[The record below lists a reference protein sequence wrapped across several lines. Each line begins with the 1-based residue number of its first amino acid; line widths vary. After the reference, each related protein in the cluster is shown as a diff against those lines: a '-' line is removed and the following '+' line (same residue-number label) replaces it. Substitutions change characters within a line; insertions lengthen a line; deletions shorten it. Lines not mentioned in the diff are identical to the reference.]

1 MHRIARSL
9 HRSVFTCLRKAV
21 DDPVDEQYTEHSS
34 LRLILKWYE
43 RHIYR
48 QLYLPLGQTEVD
60 NSVKCV
66 GIGMRTW
73 RGNDMRVT

>member
-1 MHRIARSL
+1 MNRLLRSL
-9 HRSVFTCLRKAV
+9 HRSLFIFPRKAV

-48 QLYLPLGQTEVD
+48 HLYLPLGQTEVD
-60 NSVKCV
+60 TSIKCV
-66 GIGMRTW
+66 SM
-73 RGNDMRVT
+73 DMRE